1 MRRIIGLILIV
12 ALTIAASLASSF
24 RDTLW
29 AGYRDYI
36 SPYVTELPAG
46 PPRPALSP
54 RVVVVLAR
62 GLRMDAS
69 RQMDT
74 LNDLRRRGA
83 DVTLMLDAPTYRLPR
98 WLTLISGAA
107 ANIHGMTNN
116 YPARLSD
123 ADTVVQQ
130 AQANGRNTAFIGSQ
144 EFDEILGA
152 GAGRFELTEG
162 LDMNERDDLAITATL
177 AVLRDAV
184 SPASLVFTE
193 LALLEESARFGQR
206 GYAIAVNATDRR
218 LRALM
223 SAIDLNTTTLIV
235 VSDRGVMFGPGG
247 ALDGGDETEVARA
260 PMVMAGAGIRPGSQ
274 ALINATDI
282 APTLAALA
290 GAPMPVHA
298 QGQIALSV
306 LNIGSASEANVD
318 ALPTLNELMW
328 ASAAQ
333 LAAFYEWWSEI
344 ANTPR
349 FAAETLRLHE
359 SRIKS
364 GEVAAYQ
371 SFVMSVTAQAQAA
384 RDGRLAAER
393 TQRLPAL
400 MGAGLLLLAVVLV
413 AISARVW
420 QPLAGAA
427 LYLPAW
433 YAFVFFARGNRLS
446 LSLFPDSNPAP
457 FFAAFERDAAV
468 SLVLLCLLIAATTGE
483 HEDGLEAISTVMGA
497 LALVVC
503 GHLAI
508 LMWLYW
514 QWGLDFTWNLPA
526 SSALVMS
533 LMALSHISAL
543 SAQALPD
550 LPNLPNLPVPLI
562 AVVLTLI
569 VYGLARQRVKRSRQR
584 WWR

>member
-36 SPYVTELPAG
+36 SPWLVELPAG

-54 RVVVVLAR
+54 RIVVVLAR

-69 RQMDT
+69 RQMET

-98 WLTLISGAA
+98 WLTLISGASA
-107 ANIHGMTNN
+107 HVHGVTNN
-116 YPARLSD
+116 YPARLGS
-123 ADTVVQQ
+123 ADTLVRQ
-130 AQANGRNTAFIGSQ
+130 AQTNGRNTAFIGSQ
-144 EFDEILGA
+144 QFDEVLGA

-162 LDMNERDDLAITATL
+162 LDMNDRDDLAITATL
-177 AVLRDAV
+177 AVLSDPV

-206 GYAIAVNATDRR
+206 GYETAVNATDRR
-218 LRALM
+218 LRALLD
-223 SAIDLNTTTLIV
+223 AIDLNTTTLIV
-235 VSDRGVMFGPGG
+235 VSDRGVIFGPAG

-260 PMVMAGAGIRPGSQ
+260 PMVLAGAGIEPGAQ
-274 ALINATDI
+274 ALINATDV

-306 LNIGSASEANVD
+306 LNIGSAPAAD
-318 ALPTLNELMW
+318 ADAPPILNELMW

-333 LAAFYEWWSEI
+333 LAAFYERWSEV

-359 SRIKS
+359 SRIRN

-393 TQRLPAL
+393 ARRLPAL
-400 MGAGLLLLAVVLV
+400 MGAGLLGLAVVLV
-413 AISARVW
+413 AIGGRVW

-433 YAFVFFARGNRLS
+433 YAFVFFVQGNRLS
-446 LSLFPDSNPAP
+446 LSMFPDSAPAT
-457 FFAAFERDAAV
+457 FFAVFERDAAL
-468 SLVLLCLLIAATTGE
+468 SLGLLCLLVAATTGGQ
-483 HEDGLEAISTVMGA
+483 EDGLEAISTVMNA

-503 GHLAI
+503 AHLAAV
-508 LMWLYW
+508 MWFYW
-514 QWGLDFTWNLPA
+514 QWSFDFTWNLPA
-526 SSALVMS
+526 SSALVTA
-533 LMALSHISAL
+533 LMALSHVSAL
-543 SAQALPD
+543 SAPVS
-550 LPNLPNLPVPLI
+550 PTLPNLPVPLVAAII
-562 AVVLTLI
+562 ALM
-569 VYGLARQRVKRSRQR
+569 VYGLARQRAERNRRR

>member
-1 MRRIIGLILIV
+1 MRRIIGLILVV

-36 SPYVTELPAG
+36 SPWLAELPAG

-54 RVVVVLAR
+54 RIVVALAR

-69 RQMDT
+69 RQMET

-98 WLTLISGAA
+98 WLTLISGASA
-107 ANIHGMTNN
+107 QAHGVTNN
-116 YPARLSD
+116 YPARLGSV
-123 ADTVVQQ
+123 DTLIRQ

-144 EFDEILGA
+144 QFDEVLGA

-177 AVLRDAV
+177 AVLSDPV

-193 LALLEESARFGQR
+193 LALLEESARFGPR
-206 GYAIAVNATDRR
+206 GYDIAVNATDRR
-218 LRALM
+218 LRALLD
-223 SAIDLNTTTLIV
+223 AIDLNTTTLIV
-235 VSDRGVMFGPGG
+235 VSDRGVIFGPAGT
-247 ALDGGDETEVARA
+247 LDGGDETEVARA
-260 PMVMAGAGIRPGSQ
+260 PMVLAGAGIEPGAQ
-274 ALINATDI
+274 ALINATDV

-306 LNIGSASEANVD
+306 LNIGSATAAD
-318 ALPTLNELMW
+318 ADAPPILNESMW

-333 LAAFYEWWSEI
+333 LTAFYERWSEV

-359 SRIKS
+359 SRIRN

-384 RDGRLAAER
+384 RDGRLATER
-393 TQRLPAL
+393 ARRLPAL
-400 MGAGLLLLAVVLV
+400 MGAGLLALAVVLV
-413 AISARVW
+413 AIGGRMW

-433 YAFVFFARGNRLS
+433 YAFVFFVQGNRLS
-446 LSLFPDSNPAP
+446 LSMFPDSDPAT
-457 FFAAFERDAAV
+457 FFAAFERDAAL
-468 SLVLLCLLIAATTGE
+468 SLGLLCLLVAATTGE
-483 HEDGLEAISTVMGA
+483 QEDGLEAISTVMNA

-503 GHLAI
+503 AHLAAM
-508 LMWLYW
+508 MWFYW
-514 QWGLDFTWNLPA
+514 QWSFDFTWNLPA
-526 SSALVMS
+526 SSALVMA
-533 LMALSHISAL
+533 LMALSHIGAL
-543 SAQALPD
+543 SAPVSPA
-550 LPNLPNLPVPLI
+550 LPNLPVPLMAAII
-562 AVVLTLI
+562 ALM
-569 VYGLARQRVKRSRQR
+569 VYGVARQRAERNRRR

>member
-1 MRRIIGLILIV
+1 MPRIIGLILIV
-12 ALTIAASLASSF
+12 ALTIAASLASNF

-36 SPYVTELPAG
+36 SPYMTELPAG

-54 RVVVVLAR
+54 RIVVVLAR
-62 GLRMDAS
+62 GLRLDAS
-69 RQMDT
+69 RQMSA
-74 LNDLRRRGA
+74 LNELRRRGA
-83 DVTLMLDAPTYRLPR
+83 DVTVMLDTPTYRLPR
-98 WLTLISGAA
+98 WLTLISGASA
-107 ANIHGMTNN
+107 QMHGVTTN
-116 YPARLSD
+116 YPARLGS
-123 ADTVVQQ
+123 ADTLIRQ

-144 EFDEILGA
+144 PFDEILGA

-162 LDMNERDDLAITATL
+162 LDMNDRDDLAITATL
-177 AVLRDAV
+177 AVLSDAV

-206 GYAIAVNATDRR
+206 GYDIAVNATDRR
-218 LRALM
+218 LRVLM
-223 SAIDLNTTTLIV
+223 DAIDLNTTTLIV
-235 VSDRGVMFGPGG
+235 ISDRGVIFGPGD

-260 PMVMAGAGIRPGSQ
+260 PMVMAGAGIQPNSQ
-274 ALINATDI
+274 ALINATDV
-282 APTLAALA
+282 APTLAALV

-306 LNIGSASEANVD
+306 LDISGAPAAD
-318 ALPTLNELMW
+318 AETPPIVNQLMW

-333 LAAFYEWWSEI
+333 LATFYERWSEI

-359 SRIKS
+359 NRIKN

-393 TQRLPAL
+393 ARRLPAL
-400 MGAGLLLLAVVLV
+400 IGAGLLLLAIALV
-413 AISARVW
+413 AIGWRMW

-433 YAFVFFARGNRLS
+433 YAFVFFVQGNRLS
-446 LSLFPDSNPAP
+446 LSMLPDSNPAA
-457 FFAAFERDAAV
+457 FFAAFERDAAL
-468 SLVLLCLLIAATTGE
+468 SLGLLCLLVAATTGE
-483 HEDGLEAISTVMGA
+483 QEDGLEAISAVMNT
-497 LALVVC
+497 LALVMC
-503 GHLAI
+503 AHLAAVV
-508 LMWLYW
+508 WFYW
-514 QWGLDFTWNLPA
+514 QWSVDFTWSLPA
-526 SSALVMS
+526 PSALIAS

-543 SAQALPD
+543 SVQVSPT
-550 LPNLPNLPVPLI
+550 LPNLPVPLI
-562 AVVLTLI
+562 AAIATLV
-569 VYGLARQRVKRSRQR
+569 VYGFARQRAERNRRR
-584 WWR
+584 WWH

>member
-36 SPYVTELPAG
+36 SPWLAELPAG

-54 RVVVVLAR
+54 GIVVVLAR

-98 WLTLISGAA
+98 WLTLISGASA
-107 ANIHGMTNN
+107 RVHGVTNN
-116 YPARLSD
+116 YPARLGS
-123 ADTVVQQ
+123 ADTLIRQ

-144 EFDEILGA
+144 QFDEILGA

-162 LDMNERDDLAITATL
+162 LDINDRDDLAITATL
-177 AVLRDAV
+177 AVLSDAI

-206 GYAIAVNATDRR
+206 GYNIAVAATDRR
-218 LRALM
+218 LRALID
-223 SAIDLNTTTLIV
+223 AIDLNTTTLIV
-235 VSDRGVMFGPGG
+235 VSDRGVILSPSG

-260 PMVMAGAGIRPGSQ
+260 PMVMAGAGIQSGAQ
-274 ALINATDI
+274 ALINATDV

-306 LNIGSASEANVD
+306 LDVGDGSAADAN
-318 ALPTLNELMW
+318 APPILNELMW

-333 LAAFYEWWSEI
+333 LATFYERWSEI

-349 FAAETLRLHE
+349 FAAEALRLHE
-359 SRIKS
+359 SRIRN
-364 GEVAAYQ
+364 GEIAAYQ

-393 TQRLPAL
+393 AQRLPAL
-400 MGAGLLLLAVVLV
+400 VGAVLLALAVALV
-413 AISARVW
+413 AIGRRMW

-427 LYLPAW
+427 LYLLAW
-433 YAFVFFARGNRLS
+433 YAFAYFARGDRLS
-446 LSLFPDSNPAP
+446 LSMFPDSNPAL
-457 FFAAFERDAAV
+457 FFAGFERAAAI
-468 SLVLLCLLIAATTGE
+468 SLGILCLLMAVTTGE
-483 HEDGLEAISTVMGA
+483 HEDGLEAISTVMNT
-497 LALVVC
+497 LALVMC
-503 GHLAI
+503 AHLMVM
-508 LMWLYW
+508 MWFYW
-514 QWGLDFTWNLPA
+514 QWSVDFTWNLPA
-526 SSALVMS
+526 PSALVMA
-533 LMALSHISAL
+533 LMALSHTSAL
-543 SAQALPD
+543 SAQVSPA
-550 LPNLPNLPVPLI
+550 LPNLPVPLVGAI
-562 AVVLTLI
+562 ITLVV
-569 VYGLARQRVKRSRQR
+569 YSFARQRAERSRRR

>member
-29 AGYRDYI
+29 AGYRDYV
-36 SPYVTELPAG
+36 SPYLAELPAG
-46 PPRPALSP
+46 PPRLALSP
-54 RVVVVLAR
+54 RIVVVLVRA
-62 GLRMDAS
+62 LRMDAS
-69 RQMDT
+69 RQMGT

-83 DVTLMLDAPTYRLPR
+83 DVTLMLDTPTYRLPR
-98 WLTLISGAA
+98 WLTLISGASVQV
-107 ANIHGMTNN
+107 HGVTNN
-116 YPARLSD
+116 YPPRLGS
-123 ADTVVQQ
+123 ADTLVRQ

-144 EFDEILGA
+144 QFDEVLGA

-162 LDMNERDDLAITATL
+162 LDMNDRDDLAITATL
-177 AVLRDAV
+177 AVLNDPV

-206 GYAIAVNATDRR
+206 GYEIAVNATDRR
-218 LRALM
+218 LRALLD
-223 SAIDLNTTTLIV
+223 AIDLNTTTLIV
-235 VSDRGVMFGPGG
+235 VSDRGVIFGPNG
-247 ALDGGDETEVARA
+247 ALDGGDETEVARV
-260 PMVMAGAGIRPGSQ
+260 PMVLAGAGIQPNSQ
-274 ALINATDI
+274 ALINATDF

-306 LNIGSASEANVD
+306 LNIGSAAVAD
-318 ALPTLNELMW
+318 TDVPPILNELMW

-333 LAAFYEWWSEI
+333 LATFYERWSEI

-349 FAAETLRLHE
+349 FAAEVLRLHE
-359 SRIKS
+359 SRIRN

-384 RDGRLAAER
+384 REGRLAAER
-393 TQRLPAL
+393 TRRLPAL
-400 MGAGLLLLAVVLV
+400 MGAGLLALAVVLV
-413 AISARVW
+413 MIGRRMW

-433 YAFVFFARGNRLS
+433 YAFAYFARGDRLS
-446 LSLFPDSNPAP
+446 LSMFADSNPAL
-457 FFAAFERDAAV
+457 FFADFERSAAI
-468 SLVLLCLLIAATTGE
+468 SLGVLCLLVAATTGE
-483 HEDGLEAISTVMGA
+483 QEDGLEAISTVMNT
-497 LALVVC
+497 LALVMC
-503 GHLAI
+503 AHLVVM
-508 LMWLYW
+508 MWFYW
-514 QWGLDFTWNLPA
+514 QWNVDFTWNLPA

-533 LMALSHISAL
+533 LTALSHTSAL
-543 SAQALPD
+543 SVQVSPT
-550 LPNLPNLPVPLI
+550 LPNLPVPLI
-562 AVVLTLI
+562 AAIVALV
-569 VYGLARQRVKRSRQR
+569 VYGLARQRAERNRQR